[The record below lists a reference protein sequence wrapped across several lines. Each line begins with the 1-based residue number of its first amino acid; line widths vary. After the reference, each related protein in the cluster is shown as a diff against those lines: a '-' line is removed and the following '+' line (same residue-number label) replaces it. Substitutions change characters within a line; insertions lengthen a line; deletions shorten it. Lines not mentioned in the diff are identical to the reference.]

1 MLARGCRNRQEAKPR
16 PVETPIPGTAR
27 ASSRTTPIQNPEMYK
42 IRNRIEWSAGMVG
55 LEPRAGVKR
64 NGDRFTL
71 SLGRLGG
78 CGVPGV
84 RNVLRPP
91 SSRTFRATHHALPRA
106 VLNLIR
112 CDRHPLAIYFQSG
125 GRKHRKR
132 DRKGKGNRKYN
143 QRTQKNTVR
152 SVAPRTRVPGG
163 GA

>member
-1 MLARGCRNRQEAKPR
+1 MVGVPVCPQRESSYHTTPMRKRVSHVIRGACARLQEPTGSKVVLRRNFY
-16 PVETPIPGTAR
+16 TGNR
-27 ASSRTTPIQNPEMYK
+27 ACDLQNHPIQNPEMYK
-42 IRNRIEWSAGMVG
+42 IRNRIEWSAGMVV

-112 CDRHPLAIYFQSG
+112 CDRHPLAIDLRSG
-125 GRKHRKR
+125 GKK
-132 DRKGKGNRKYN
+132 
-143 QRTQKNTVR
+143 
-152 SVAPRTRVPGG
+152 VPQT
-163 GA
+163 